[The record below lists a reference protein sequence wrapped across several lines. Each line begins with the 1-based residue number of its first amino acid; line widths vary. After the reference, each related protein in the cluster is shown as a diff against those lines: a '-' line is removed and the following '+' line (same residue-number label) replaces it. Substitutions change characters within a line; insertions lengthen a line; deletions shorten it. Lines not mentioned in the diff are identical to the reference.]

1 MPGFSAG
8 HTLALKET
16 EKYMKLLT
24 QALAVAALTL
34 ITTTFA
40 SGQFTSAPPRNGA
53 CFFNDYSYR
62 GESFCVI
69 AGQNAAS
76 VPSNFN
82 DRIRS
87 IRVYGGTQ
95 VQYFNDSNFNGAS
108 GATSRDISDLR
119 RLSVPDAR
127 NKNWSG
133 RISSVRIAGS
143 GLGRYGDDRGWNQK
157 NNRNRKHDDADR
169 SDDRGSWNQGQD
181 RNHDNNGDRDRHD
194 ANGSQNNDQARVS
207 CSSGLSSNREWCRT
221 AVRVNSVRLIN
232 ETGQNRCEL
241 NRTFGIDEGR
251 LWTARGCSGN
261 FEFR

>member
-1 MPGFSAG
+1 MKF
-8 HTLALKET
+8 LA
-16 EKYMKLLT
+16 
-24 QALAVAALTL
+24 QALAVATLTL
-34 ITTTFA
+34 LTTTFA
-40 SGQFTSAPPRNGA
+40 SGQFNSAPPRNGA
-53 CFFNDYSYR
+53 CFFTDYNYR
-62 GESFCVI
+62 GESFCVN

-95 VQYFNDSNFNGAS
+95 VQFFNDSNFNGAS

-127 NKNWSG
+127 NKDWSG

-143 GLGRYGDDRGWNQK
+143 GLGRYADDRGGWSRRDNSD
-157 NNRNRKHDDADR
+157 RKHDDDDR
-169 SDDRGSWNQGQD
+169 DDDRGGWNQAQD
-181 RNHDNNGDRDRHD
+181 RNHDNGGDRDRHG
-194 ANGSQNNDQARVS
+194 ANVPQDDNQGRVS

-221 AVRVNSVRLIN
+221 SGPVNSVRLIN

-241 NRTFGIDEGR
+241 NRTFGIDDGR
-251 LWTARGCSGN
+251 LWTSRGCSGY